1 MRRLIPLLL
10 SLFFLLC
17 ANVVHAVVPAAV
29 PMAAG
34 KRIAL
39 VIGNAA
45 YPQPLLN
52 PVNDA
57 RAMAE
62 RLRRLGFEVLLRT
75 DITAA
80 QLQKASAE
88 FSTQARGADIALV
101 FYAGHGAQAG
111 EANYVLPLGAN
122 MQALSAAAIAAQ
134 GVSVSSLAGDL
145 QRTGARGAVLILDAC
160 RQEYTRGGTAV
171 PVPGGSNAA
180 SHGFADT
187 QAPRGV
193 VIAYSAGP
201 GALARDFWS
210 PDSRNSPYTS
220 ALLDALDAPGLSMG
234 DLFSQVAARVAAM
247 THDVQKPRVSFGET
261 SARLVLN
268 MGSGK
273 GVSQPAPGVLAAGS
287 SGMRAPV
294 PAPAPAPATAPAS
307 PAATTA
313 SSVKIWPGNVLQ
325 DINYEI
331 RMQIAARPF
340 PRQQLEK
347 RARTGDLVALT
358 ALGYGIGGGDAGIRQ
373 PKAGM
378 QWLEKA
384 VAKDFP
390 IAQTYLAE
398 LLMVKGDPAS
408 LKRAGVLLDAA
419 SQAGYTAAHAYK
431 FDLARRTGAP
441 PQEAARHLQDAF
453 MGLMKDYQG
462 AAKDLMQPPKK

>member
-1 MRRLIPLLL
+1 MRRLFALLL
-10 SLFFLLC
+10 TLFFLLNSNF
-17 ANVVHAVVPAAV
+17 ALAAATAVAGNAASA
-29 PMAAG
+29 PG
-34 KRIAL
+34 KRMAL

-45 YPQPLLN
+45 YLQPLLN

-75 DITAA
+75 DVTAA

-88 FSTQARGADIALV
+88 FSTQARGADLALV

-111 EANYVLPLGAN
+111 EANYLLPLGAN
-122 MQALSAAAIAAQ
+122 MNALSASAIAAQ

-160 RQEYTRGGTAV
+160 RQEYTRGGAV
-171 PVPGGSNAA
+171 AVPGGNAA

-187 QAPRGV
+187 AAPRGV

-234 DLFSQVAARVAAM
+234 ELFSQVAARVAAM

-273 GVSQPAPGVLAAGS
+273 GVSPPAPGVLASGNN
-287 SGMRAPV
+287 GMRAPL
-294 PAPAPAPATAPAS
+294 PAAAPATS
-307 PAATTA
+307 PAVPGAK
-313 SSVKIWPGNVLQ
+313 VWPGNVLQ

-347 RARTGDLVALT
+347 RARGGDLVALT
-358 ALGYGIGGGDAGIRQ
+358 ALGYGLGGGDAGIRQ
-373 PKAGM
+373 PKIGM

-384 VAKDFP
+384 AAKDFP

-419 SQAGYTAAHAYK
+419 SQAGYSPAHAYK

-441 PQEAARHLQDAF
+441 PQDAARHLQDAF

>member
-1 MRRLIPLLL
+1 MHRLIPLLFSIL
-10 SLFFLLC
+10 FLLGS
-17 ANVVHAVVPAAV
+17 NVAQAAVPAA
-29 PMAAG
+29 PG

-122 MQALSAAAIAAQ
+122 MNALSAATIAAQ

-160 RQEYTRGGTAV
+160 RQEYTRGGAMV

-220 ALLDALDAPGLSMG
+220 ALLDALDAPGLPMG
-234 DLFSQVAARVAAM
+234 DVFSQVAARVAAM

-273 GVSQPAPGVLAAGS
+273 GVSQPAPGVLASGNN
-287 SGMRAPV
+287 GMRAPV
-294 PAPAPAPATAPAS
+294 PAPAPAPAT
-307 PAATTA
+307 TA
-313 SSVKIWPGNVLQ
+313 SGAKVWPGNVLQ

-347 RARTGDLVALT
+347 RARGGDLVALT
-358 ALGYGIGGGDAGIRQ
+358 ALGYGIGGGDAGIKQ

-384 VAKDFP
+384 AAKDFP

-441 PQEAARHLQDAF
+441 PQDAARHLQDAF

-462 AAKDLMQPPKK
+462 AAKDVLQPPKK

>member
-1 MRRLIPLLL
+1 MHRLIPLFF
-10 SLFFLLC
+10 SLFFLLGS
-17 ANVVHAVVPAAV
+17 NVTHAAVPAA
-29 PMAAG
+29 PG

-75 DITAA
+75 DINAQ

-122 MQALSAAAIAAQ
+122 MNALSAAAIAAQ
-134 GVSVSSLAGDL
+134 GISVSSLAGDL

-160 RQEYTRGGTAV
+160 RQEYTRGGAML
-171 PVPGGSNAA
+171 PVPGGSNAVG
-180 SHGFADT
+180 HGFADT

-220 ALLDALDAPGLSMG
+220 ALLDALDAPGLPMG
-234 DLFSQVAARVAAM
+234 DVFSQVAARVAAM

-273 GVSQPAPGVLAAGS
+273 GVSQPPAGVLAGAQGQG
-287 SGMRAPV
+287 GMRAPV
-294 PAPAPAPATAPAS
+294 PAPAPAVEKPVAPGAK
-307 PAATTA
+307 
-313 SSVKIWPGNVLQ
+313 VWPGNVLQ

-347 RARTGDLVALT
+347 RARGGDLVALT
-358 ALGYGIGGGDAGIRQ
+358 ALGYGIGGGDAGVKQ

-384 VAKDFP
+384 AAKDFP

-419 SQAGYTAAHAYK
+419 SQAGYSPAHAYK

-441 PQEAARHLQDAF
+441 PQDAARHLQDAF

-462 AAKDLMQPPKK
+462 AAKDVLQPPKK

>member
-1 MRRLIPLLL
+1 MHRLIPLFM
-10 SLFFLLC
+10 SLFFLLGSNI
-17 ANVVHAVVPAAV
+17 AHAAVPAA
-29 PMAAG
+29 PG

-75 DITAA
+75 DINAA

-122 MQALSAAAIAAQ
+122 MNALSAAAISAQ

-160 RQEYTRGGTAV
+160 RQEYTRGGAV
-171 PVPGGSNAA
+171 MVPGGSAA

-187 QAPRGV
+187 HAPRGV

-220 ALLDALDAPGLSMG
+220 ALLDALDAPGLPMS
-234 DLFSQVAARVAAM
+234 DVFSQVAARVAAM

-273 GVSQPAPGVLAAGS
+273 GVSQPPASVLAGS
-287 SGMRAPV
+287 QGLGGAR
-294 PAPAPAPATAPAS
+294 APAPAVEK
-307 PAATTA
+307 PAAPGA
-313 SSVKIWPGNVLQ
+313 KVWPGNVLQ

-347 RARTGDLVALT
+347 RARGGDLVALT
-358 ALGYGIGGGDAGIRQ
+358 ALGYGIGGGDAGVKQ

-384 VAKDFP
+384 AAKDFP

-419 SQAGYTAAHAYK
+419 SQTGYTAAHAYK

-441 PQEAARHLQDAF
+441 PQDAARHLQDAF

-462 AAKDLMQPPKK
+462 AAKDVLQPPKK

>member
-1 MRRLIPLLL
+1 MHRLIPLFF
-10 SLFFLLC
+10 SLFFLLGS
-17 ANVVHAVVPAAV
+17 NVAHAAV
-29 PMAAG
+29 QAAPG

-75 DITAA
+75 DINAQ

-122 MQALSAAAIAAQ
+122 MNALSAAAIAAQ

-160 RQEYTRGGTAV
+160 RQEYTRGGAML
-171 PVPGGSNAA
+171 PVPGGSNAVG
-180 SHGFADT
+180 HGFADT

-220 ALLDALDAPGLSMG
+220 ALLDALDAPGLPMG
-234 DLFSQVAARVAAM
+234 DVFSQVAARVAAM

-273 GVSQPAPGVLAAGS
+273 GVGQPPASVLASAQGGVRS
-287 SGMRAPV
+287 
-294 PAPAPAPATAPAS
+294 PAPAPAVEK
-307 PAATTA
+307 PAAPGA
-313 SSVKIWPGNVLQ
+313 KVWPGNVLQ

-347 RARTGDLVALT
+347 RARGGDLVALT
-358 ALGYGIGGGDAGIRQ
+358 ALGYGIGGGDAGIKQ

-384 VAKDFP
+384 AAKDFP

-441 PQEAARHLQDAF
+441 PQDAARHLQDAF

-462 AAKDLMQPPKK
+462 AAKDVLQPPKK

>member
-1 MRRLIPLLL
+1 MHRLIPLFFSLL
-10 SLFFLLC
+10 FLLGS
-17 ANVVHAVVPAAV
+17 NVAHTAVPAA
-29 PMAAG
+29 PS

-122 MQALSAAAIAAQ
+122 MNALSAAAIAAQ

-160 RQEYTRGGTAV
+160 RQEYTRGGAV
-171 PVPGGSNAA
+171 VVPGGGNAA

-220 ALLDALDAPGLSMG
+220 ALLDALDAPGLPMG
-234 DLFSQVAARVAAM
+234 DVFSQVAARVAAM

-273 GVSQPAPGVLAAGS
+273 GVSQPTPGVLASGNN
-287 SGMRAPV
+287 GMRAPV
-294 PAPAPAPATAPAS
+294 PAPAPA
-307 PAATTA
+307 TTA
-313 SSVKIWPGNVLQ
+313 SGAKIWPGNVLQ

-347 RARTGDLVALT
+347 RARGGDLVALT
-358 ALGYGIGGGDAGIRQ
+358 ALGYGIGGGDAGVKQ

-384 VAKDFP
+384 AAKDFP

-419 SQAGYTAAHAYK
+419 SQAGYSPAHAYK

-441 PQEAARHLQDAF
+441 PQDAARHLQDAF

-462 AAKDLMQPPKK
+462 AAKDVLQPPKK

>member
-1 MRRLIPLLL
+1 MRRLFLSLLSTLILLL
-10 SLFFLLC
+10 AGPL
-17 ANVVHAVVPAAV
+17 HAAD
-29 PMAAG
+29 AAG
-34 KRIAL
+34 KRVAL

-52 PVNDA
+52 PANDA

-62 RLRRLGFEVLLRT
+62 RLRRLGFEVELRL
-75 DITAA
+75 DINAQ
-80 QLQKASAE
+80 QLQQASST
-88 FSTQARGADIALV
+88 FSTKARGADIALV

-111 EANYVLPLGAN
+111 EANYVLPIGAN
-122 MQALSAAAIAAQ
+122 MNALSSSAIQAQ
-134 GVSVSSLAGDL
+134 GVSVASLAGDL
-145 QRTGARGAVLILDAC
+145 QRSGARGAVLILDAC
-160 RQEYTRGGTAV
+160 RAEYTRGGQQL
-171 PVPGGSNAA
+171 PVNGNGAA

-187 QAPRGV
+187 GAPRGV

-234 DLFSQVAARVAAM
+234 ELFSQVASRVATM

-273 GVSQPAPGVLAAGS
+273 VTPEPAPAVLASNG
-287 SGMRAPV
+287 GTR
-294 PAPAPAPATAPAS
+294 APAPAPS
-307 PAATTA
+307 LPAATPGKPA
-313 SSVKIWPGNVLQ
+313 AANGAKVWPGNVLQ

-347 RARTGDLVALT
+347 RARAGDLVALT
-358 ALGYGIGGGDAGIRQ
+358 ALGYGLGGGDAGIKQ

-384 VAKDFP
+384 AAKDFP
-390 IAQTYLAE
+390 VAQTYLAE
-398 LLMVKGDPAS
+398 LLMVRGDPAS

-419 SQAGYTAAHAYK
+419 SQAGYSPAHAYK

-462 AAKDLMQPPKK
+462 AAKDLMQPQKK

>member
-1 MRRLIPLLL
+1 MYRLIPLFF
-10 SLFFLLC
+10 SLIFLLC
-17 ANVVHAVVPAAV
+17 GNGVQAATGNVGSGP
-29 PMAAG
+29 G

-75 DITAA
+75 DINAA

-122 MQALSAAAIAAQ
+122 MNALSATTIAAQ

-160 RQEYTRGGTAV
+160 RQEYTRGGAV
-171 PVPGGSNAA
+171 VVPGGNAA

-187 QAPRGV
+187 AAPRGV

-220 ALLDALDAPGLSMG
+220 ALLDALDAPGLPMG
-234 DLFSQVAARVAAM
+234 DVFSQVAARVAAM

-273 GVSQPAPGVLAAGS
+273 GVSQATPGVLASGN
-287 SGMRAPV
+287 SGMRAP
-294 PAPAPAPATAPAS
+294 APAMEK
-307 PAATTA
+307 PAAPG
-313 SSVKIWPGNVLQ
+313 VKVWPGNVLQ

-347 RARTGDLVALT
+347 RARGGDLVALT
-358 ALGYGIGGGDAGIRQ
+358 ALGYGIGGGDAGVKQ

-384 VAKDFP
+384 AAKDFP

-408 LKRAGVLLDAA
+408 LKRAGALLDAA

-441 PQEAARHLQDAF
+441 PQDAARHLQDAF

>member
-1 MRRLIPLLL
+1 MHRLIPLFF
-10 SLFFLLC
+10 SLFFLLGS
-17 ANVVHAVVPAAV
+17 NVAHTAV
-29 PMAAG
+29 PTTAG

-122 MQALSAAAIAAQ
+122 MNALSAAAIAAQ

-160 RQEYTRGGTAV
+160 RQEYTRGGAV
-171 PVPGGSNAA
+171 VVPGGGNAA

-220 ALLDALDAPGLSMG
+220 ALLDALDAPGLPMG
-234 DLFSQVAARVAAM
+234 DVFSQVAARVAAM

-273 GVSQPAPGVLAAGS
+273 GVSQPPASVLAGAQG
-287 SGMRAPV
+287 GMRAPV
-294 PAPAPAPATAPAS
+294 PAPAPVVEK
-307 PAATTA
+307 PAASGA
-313 SSVKIWPGNVLQ
+313 KVWPGNVLQ

-347 RARTGDLVALT
+347 RARGGDLVALT
-358 ALGYGIGGGDAGIRQ
+358 ALGYGIGGGDAGVKQ

-384 VAKDFP
+384 AAKDFP

-419 SQAGYTAAHAYK
+419 SQAGYSPAHAYK

-441 PQEAARHLQDAF
+441 PQDAARHLQDAF

-462 AAKDLMQPPKK
+462 AAKDVLQAPKK

>member
-1 MRRLIPLLL
+1 MRRLFPLLL
-10 SLFFLLC
+10 TVFFLLDC
-17 ANVVHAVVPAAV
+17 NFALAAAPAGS
-29 PMAAG
+29 AASAPG

-62 RLRRLGFEVLLRT
+62 RLRRLGFEVVLRT
-75 DITAA
+75 DINAQ
-80 QLQKASAE
+80 QLQKATAE

-122 MQALSAAAIAAQ
+122 MHALSAATIAAQ

-160 RQEYTRGGTAV
+160 RQEYTRGGAMV
-171 PVPGGSNAA
+171 PVPGGSSAA

-234 DLFSQVAARVAAM
+234 ELFSQVAARVAAM

-273 GVSQPAPGVLAAGS
+273 GVSPPAPGVLASGNN
-287 SGMRAPV
+287 GMRAPL
-294 PAPAPAPATAPAS
+294 PAAAPATS
-307 PAATTA
+307 PAVPGAK
-313 SSVKIWPGNVLQ
+313 VWPGNVLQ

-347 RARTGDLVALT
+347 RARGGDLVALT
-358 ALGYGIGGGDAGIRQ
+358 ALGYGIGGGDAGVKQ

-384 VAKDFP
+384 AAKDFP

-419 SQAGYTAAHAYK
+419 SQADYSPAHAYK

-441 PQEAARHLQDAF
+441 PQDAARHLQDAF

>member
-1 MRRLIPLLL
+1 MHRLIPLFM
-10 SLFFLLC
+10 SLFFLLGSNI
-17 ANVVHAVVPAAV
+17 AHAAVPAA
-29 PMAAG
+29 PG

-75 DITAA
+75 DINAA

-122 MQALSAAAIAAQ
+122 MNALSAAAIAAQ
-134 GVSVSSLAGDL
+134 GVSVASLAGDL

-160 RQEYTRGGTAV
+160 RQEYTRGGAV
-171 PVPGGSNAA
+171 MVPGGNAA

-220 ALLDALDAPGLSMG
+220 ALLDALDAPGLPMG
-234 DLFSQVAARVAAM
+234 EVFSQVAARVAAM

-273 GVSQPAPGVLAAGS
+273 GVNPPPASVLAGAQGQG
-287 SGMRAPV
+287 GMRAPV
-294 PAPAPAPATAPAS
+294 PAPAPAVEK
-307 PAATTA
+307 PAAPGA
-313 SSVKIWPGNVLQ
+313 KVWPGNVLQ

-347 RARTGDLVALT
+347 RARGGDLVALT
-358 ALGYGIGGGDAGIRQ
+358 ALGYGIGGGDAGIKQ

-384 VAKDFP
+384 AAKDFP

-441 PQEAARHLQDAF
+441 PQDAARHLQDAF

-462 AAKDLMQPPKK
+462 AAKDVLQPPKK

>member
-1 MRRLIPLLL
+1 MQRLIPLLL
-10 SLFFLLC
+10 SLFLLVS
-17 ANVVHAVVPAAV
+17 NVAPAAV
-29 PMAAG
+29 PTAAG

-45 YPQPLLN
+45 YAQPLLN

-62 RLRRLGFEVLLRT
+62 RLRRLGFDVLLRT

-80 QLQKASAE
+80 QLQQASAA

-122 MQALSAAAIAAQ
+122 MNALSAAAIAAQ

-160 RQEYTRGGTAV
+160 RQEYTRGGAAV

-220 ALLDALDAPGLSMG
+220 ALLDALDAPGLPMS
-234 DLFSQVAARVAAM
+234 DVFSQVAARVAAM

-273 GVSQPAPGVLAAGS
+273 GVSPPASGVLASGNN
-287 SGMRAPV
+287 GMRAPG
-294 PAPAPAPATAPAS
+294 PAPASTP
-307 PAATTA
+307 PAATA
-313 SSVKIWPGNVLQ
+313 AGAKVWPGNVLQ

-331 RMQIAARPF
+331 RIQIAARPF

-358 ALGYGIGGGDAGIRQ
+358 ALGYGIGGGDAGVKQ

-384 VAKDFP
+384 AARDFP

-419 SQAGYTAAHAYK
+419 SQAGYSPAHAYK

-441 PQEAARHLQDAF
+441 PQDAARHLQDAF

-462 AAKDLMQPPKK
+462 AARDVLQPPKK

>member
-1 MRRLIPLLL
+1 MRRLFALLL
-10 SLFFLLC
+10 PLFFLLNSNF
-17 ANVVHAVVPAAV
+17 ALAAATAV
-29 PMAAG
+29 AG
-34 KRIAL
+34 KAASAPGKRMAL

-75 DITAA
+75 DVTAA

-88 FSTQARGADIALV
+88 FSTQARGADLALV

-111 EANYVLPLGAN
+111 EANYLLPLGAN
-122 MQALSAAAIAAQ
+122 MNALSASAIAAQ

-160 RQEYTRGGTAV
+160 RQEYTRGGAV
-171 PVPGGSNAA
+171 AVPGGNAA

-187 QAPRGV
+187 AAPRGV

-234 DLFSQVAARVAAM
+234 ELFSQVAARVAAM

-273 GVSQPAPGVLAAGS
+273 GVSPPAPGVLASGNN
-287 SGMRAPV
+287 GMRAP
-294 PAPAPAPATAPAS
+294 APAAEQ
-307 PAATTA
+307 PAAPGA
-313 SSVKIWPGNVLQ
+313 KVWPGNVLQ

-347 RARTGDLVALT
+347 RARGGDLVALT
-358 ALGYGIGGGDAGIRQ
+358 ALGYGLGGGDAGIRQ
-373 PKAGM
+373 PKIGM

-384 VAKDFP
+384 AAKDFP

-398 LLMVKGDPAS
+398 LLMVKGDPTS
-408 LKRAGVLLDAA
+408 LKRAGVLLNAA
-419 SQAGYTAAHAYK
+419 SQAGYSPAHAYK

-441 PQEAARHLQDAF
+441 PQDAARHLQDAF

>member
-1 MRRLIPLLL
+1 MRRLFLLL
-10 SLFFLLC
+10 LTLVFLQSP
-17 ANVVHAVVPAAV
+17 PAQ
-29 PMAAG
+29 AATPG
-34 KRIAL
+34 KRMAL

-75 DITAA
+75 DINSA

-111 EANYVLPLGAN
+111 EANYVLPIGAN
-122 MQALSAAAIAAQ
+122 MNALSSAAIQSQ
-134 GVSVSSLAGDL
+134 GVAVASLAGDL
-145 QRTGARGAVLILDAC
+145 QRSGARGAVLILDAC
-160 RQEYTRGGTAV
+160 RAEYTRGGQQL
-171 PVPGGSNAA
+171 PVNGNGAA

-187 QAPRGV
+187 GAPRGV

-220 ALLDALDAPGLSMG
+220 ALLDALDAPGLAMG
-234 DLFSQVAARVAAM
+234 ELFSQVASRVATM

-273 GVSQPAPGVLAAGS
+273 VTPEPSPAVLANNGNG
-287 SGMRAPV
+287 GMRAPAPGI
-294 PAPAPAPATAPAS
+294 PAVTGSKPAVANGAK
-307 PAATTA
+307 
-313 SSVKIWPGNVLQ
+313 VWPGNVLQ

-347 RARTGDLVALT
+347 RARAGDLVALT

-384 VAKDFP
+384 AAKDFP
-390 IAQTYLAE
+390 VAQTYLAE

-419 SQAGYTAAHAYK
+419 SQAGYSPAHAYK

-462 AAKDLMQPPKK
+462 AAKDLMQPQKK

>member
-1 MRRLIPLLL
+1 MHRLIPLFFSLL
-10 SLFFLLC
+10 FLLC
-17 ANVVHAVVPAAV
+17 GNVAQAAV
-29 PMAAG
+29 GNAASGPG

-75 DITAA
+75 DINAQ

-122 MQALSAAAIAAQ
+122 MNALSAAAIAAQ

-160 RQEYTRGGTAV
+160 RQEYTRGGAV
-171 PVPGGSNAA
+171 VVPGGGNAA

-187 QAPRGV
+187 AAPRGV

-220 ALLDALDAPGLSMG
+220 ALLDALDAPGLPMS
-234 DLFSQVAARVAAM
+234 DVFSQVAARVAAM

-273 GVSQPAPGVLAAGS
+273 GVSQATPGVLAGAQGQ
-287 SGMRAPV
+287 GGVR
-294 PAPAPAPATAPAS
+294 APAPTVEK
-307 PAATTA
+307 PAAP
-313 SSVKIWPGNVLQ
+313 SVKVWPGNVLQ

-347 RARTGDLVALT
+347 RARGGDLVALT
-358 ALGYGIGGGDAGIRQ
+358 ALGYGIGGGDAGIKQ

-384 VAKDFP
+384 AAKDFP

-419 SQAGYTAAHAYK
+419 SQAGYSPAHAYK

-441 PQEAARHLQDAF
+441 PQDAARHLQDAF

-462 AAKDLMQPPKK
+462 AAKDMMQPPKNNSK

>member
-1 MRRLIPLLL
+1 MHRLIPLFF
-10 SLFFLLC
+10 SLFFLLGS
-17 ANVVHAVVPAAV
+17 NVAHAAVPAA
-29 PMAAG
+29 PG

-122 MQALSAAAIAAQ
+122 MNALSAAAIAAQ
-134 GVSVSSLAGDL
+134 GISVSSLAGDL

-160 RQEYTRGGTAV
+160 RQEYTRGGAV
-171 PVPGGSNAA
+171 VVPGGGNAA

-220 ALLDALDAPGLSMG
+220 ALLDALDAPGLPMG
-234 DLFSQVAARVAAM
+234 DVFSQVAARVAAM

-273 GVSQPAPGVLAAGS
+273 GVSQPPASVLAGAQGRG
-287 SGMRAPV
+287 GMRAPV
-294 PAPAPAPATAPAS
+294 PAPAPAVEK
-307 PAATTA
+307 PAAPGA
-313 SSVKIWPGNVLQ
+313 KVWPGNVLQ

-347 RARTGDLVALT
+347 RARGGDLVALT
-358 ALGYGIGGGDAGIRQ
+358 ALGYGIGGGDAGVKQ

-384 VAKDFP
+384 AAKDFP

-398 LLMVKGDPAS
+398 LLMVKGDLAS

-441 PQEAARHLQDAF
+441 PQDAARHLQDAF

-462 AAKDLMQPPKK
+462 AAKDVLQPQKK

>member
-1 MRRLIPLLL
+1 MRRLFLLL
-10 SLFFLLC
+10 LTLVFLQSTP
-17 ANVVHAVVPAAV
+17 ANAAV
-29 PMAAG
+29 ATVPG

-75 DITAA
+75 DINST

-111 EANYVLPLGAN
+111 EANYVLPIGAN
-122 MQALSAAAIAAQ
+122 MNALSSAAIQSQ
-134 GVSVSSLAGDL
+134 GVAVASLAGDL
-145 QRTGARGAVLILDAC
+145 QRSGARGAVLILDAC
-160 RQEYTRGGTAV
+160 RQEYTRGGQQV
-171 PVPGGSNAA
+171 PVSGNGAA
-180 SHGFADT
+180 SHGFSDAA
-187 QAPRGV
+187 APRGV

-220 ALLDALDAPGLSMG
+220 ALLDALDAPGLAMG
-234 DLFSQVAARVAAM
+234 ELFSQVASRVATM

-273 GVSQPAPGVLAAGS
+273 VTPEPSPAVLANNGNG
-287 SGMRAPV
+287 GMRAPAPGI
-294 PAPAPAPATAPAS
+294 PAVTGSKPAVANGAK
-307 PAATTA
+307 
-313 SSVKIWPGNVLQ
+313 VWPGNVLQ

-331 RMQIAARPF
+331 RMQIATRPF

-358 ALGYGIGGGDAGIRQ
+358 ALGYGIGGGDAGIKQ

-384 VAKDFP
+384 AAKDFP
-390 IAQTYLAE
+390 VAQTYLAE

-419 SQAGYTAAHAYK
+419 SQAGYSPAHAYK

-441 PQEAARHLQDAF
+441 PQDAARHLQDAF

-462 AAKDLMQPPKK
+462 AAKDLMQPQKK

>member
-1 MRRLIPLLL
+1 MRRLFLLL
-10 SLFFLLC
+10 LTTLFLLNSN
-17 ANVVHAVVPAAV
+17 ATQAASG
-29 PMAAG
+29 PG

-75 DITAA
+75 DINAQ

-122 MQALSAAAIAAQ
+122 MNALSAAAIAAQ

-160 RQEYTRGGTAV
+160 RQEYTRGGAV
-171 PVPGGSNAA
+171 VVPGGNAA

-220 ALLDALDAPGLSMG
+220 ALLDALDAPGLPMS
-234 DLFSQVAARVAAM
+234 DVFSQVAARVAAM

-273 GVSQPAPGVLAAGS
+273 GVSQAAPGVLAGAQGQ
-287 SGMRAPV
+287 GGVR
-294 PAPAPAPATAPAS
+294 APAPAVEK
-307 PAATTA
+307 PAAA
-313 SSVKIWPGNVLQ
+313 GAKVWPGNVLQ

-347 RARTGDLVALT
+347 RARGGDLVALT
-358 ALGYGIGGGDAGIRQ
+358 ALGYGIGGGDAGVKQ

-384 VAKDFP
+384 AAKDFP

-408 LKRAGVLLDAA
+408 LKRAGTLLDAA
-419 SQAGYTAAHAYK
+419 SQAGYSPAHAYK

-441 PQEAARHLQDAF
+441 PQDAARHLQDAF

-462 AAKDLMQPPKK
+462 AAKDMMQPPKNNSK

>member
-1 MRRLIPLLL
+1 MHRLIPLFFSLL
-10 SLFFLLC
+10 FLLC
-17 ANVVHAVVPAAV
+17 GSVAQAAV
-29 PMAAG
+29 GNAASGPG

-75 DITAA
+75 DINAQ

-122 MQALSAAAIAAQ
+122 MNALSAAAIAAQ

-160 RQEYTRGGTAV
+160 RQEYTRGGAV
-171 PVPGGSNAA
+171 AIPGGGNAA

-187 QAPRGV
+187 AAPRGV

-220 ALLDALDAPGLSMG
+220 ALLDALDAPGLPMS
-234 DLFSQVAARVAAM
+234 DVFSQVAARVAAM

-273 GVSQPAPGVLAAGS
+273 GLSPPAPGVLAGAQGHG
-287 SGMRAPV
+287 GMRAPV
-294 PAPAPAPATAPAS
+294 PAPAPTVEK
-307 PAATTA
+307 PAAPGA
-313 SSVKIWPGNVLQ
+313 KVWPGNVLQ
-325 DINYEI
+325 DINHEI

-347 RARTGDLVALT
+347 RARGGDLVALT
-358 ALGYGIGGGDAGIRQ
+358 ALGYGIGGGDAGIKQ

-384 VAKDFP
+384 AAKDFP

-419 SQAGYTAAHAYK
+419 SQAGYSPAHAYK

-441 PQEAARHLQDAF
+441 PQDAARHLQDAF
-453 MGLMKDYQG
+453 IGLMKDYQG
-462 AAKDLMQPPKK
+462 AAKDMIQPPKK

>member
-1 MRRLIPLLL
+1 MQRLIPLLF
-10 SLFFLLC
+10 SLFLILC
-17 ANVVHAVVPAAV
+17 AHVAQAAV
-29 PMAAG
+29 PTPMPAAPG
-34 KRIAL
+34 KRMAL

-62 RLRRLGFEVLLRT
+62 RLRRLGFDVVLRT

-122 MQALSAAAIAAQ
+122 MNALSAAAVAAQ
-134 GVSVSSLAGDL
+134 GVAVSSLAGDL

-160 RQEYTRGGTAV
+160 RQEYTRGGAAA

-210 PDSRNSPYTS
+210 PESRNSPYTS
-220 ALLDALDAPGLSMG
+220 ALLDALDAPGLPMS
-234 DLFSQVAARVAAM
+234 DVFSQVAARVASM

-273 GVSQPAPGVLAAGS
+273 GVSPPAPGGLATGNG
-287 SGMRAPV
+287 GMRAPS
-294 PAPAPAPATAPAS
+294 PAPAPAT
-307 PAATTA
+307 PAAPGA
-313 SSVKIWPGNVLQ
+313 KVWPGNVLQ
-325 DINYEI
+325 DINHEI

-347 RARTGDLVALT
+347 RARGGDLVALT
-358 ALGYGIGGGDAGIRQ
+358 ALGYGLGGGDAGVKQ
-373 PKAGM
+373 PKIGM

-384 VAKDFP
+384 AAKDFP

-419 SQAGYTAAHAYK
+419 SQAGYSPAHAYK

-462 AAKDLMQPPKK
+462 AAKDLMQPQKNNSK

>member
-1 MRRLIPLLL
+1 MHRLIPLFF
-10 SLFFLLC
+10 SLFFLLGS
-17 ANVVHAVVPAAV
+17 NVAHTAV
-29 PMAAG
+29 PTAPG

-52 PVNDA
+52 AVNDA

-122 MQALSAAAIAAQ
+122 MNALSAAAIAAQ
-134 GVSVSSLAGDL
+134 GISVSSLAGDL

-160 RQEYTRGGTAV
+160 RQEYTRGGAV
-171 PVPGGSNAA
+171 VVPGGGNAA

-220 ALLDALDAPGLSMG
+220 ALLDALDAPGLPMG
-234 DLFSQVAARVAAM
+234 DVFSQVAARVAAM

-273 GVSQPAPGVLAAGS
+273 GVSQPPASVLAGAQGRG
-287 SGMRAPV
+287 GMRAPV
-294 PAPAPAPATAPAS
+294 PAPAPAVEK
-307 PAATTA
+307 PAAPGA
-313 SSVKIWPGNVLQ
+313 KVWPGNVLQ

-347 RARTGDLVALT
+347 RARGGDLVALT
-358 ALGYGIGGGDAGIRQ
+358 ALGYGIGGGDAGVKQ

-384 VAKDFP
+384 AAKDFP

-441 PQEAARHLQDAF
+441 PQDAARHLQDAF

-462 AAKDLMQPPKK
+462 AAKDVLQPPKK

>member
-1 MRRLIPLLL
+1 MHRLIPLFM
-10 SLFFLLC
+10 SLFFLLGS
-17 ANVVHAVVPAAV
+17 NVAHAAVPAA
-29 PMAAG
+29 PG

-122 MQALSAAAIAAQ
+122 MNALSAAAIAAQ

-160 RQEYTRGGTAV
+160 RQEYTRGGAML
-171 PVPGGSNAA
+171 PVPGGSNAV

-220 ALLDALDAPGLSMG
+220 ALLDALDAPGLPMG
-234 DLFSQVAARVAAM
+234 DVFSQVAARVAAM

-273 GVSQPAPGVLAAGS
+273 GVSPPTPGVLASGNN
-287 SGMRAPV
+287 GMRAPV
-294 PAPAPAPATAPAS
+294 PAPAPAPAT
-307 PAATTA
+307 TA
-313 SSVKIWPGNVLQ
+313 SGAKVWPGNVLQ
-325 DINYEI
+325 DINHEI
-331 RMQIAARPF
+331 RTQIAARPF

-347 RARTGDLVALT
+347 RARGGDLVALT
-358 ALGYGIGGGDAGIRQ
+358 ALGYGIGGGDAGVKQ

-384 VAKDFP
+384 AAKDFP

-419 SQAGYTAAHAYK
+419 SQAGYSPAHAYK

-441 PQEAARHLQDAF
+441 PQDAARHLQDAF

-462 AAKDLMQPPKK
+462 AAKDVLQAPKK

>member
-1 MRRLIPLLL
+1 
-10 SLFFLLC
+10 
-17 ANVVHAVVPAAV
+17 
-29 PMAAG
+29 
-34 KRIAL
+34 
-39 VIGNAA
+39 
-45 YPQPLLN
+45 
-52 PVNDA
+52 
-57 RAMAE
+57 MAE

-122 MQALSAAAIAAQ
+122 MNALSAAAIAAQ

-160 RQEYTRGGTAV
+160 RQEYTRGGAV
-171 PVPGGSNAA
+171 VVPGGGNAA

-220 ALLDALDAPGLSMG
+220 ALLDALDAPGLPMG
-234 DLFSQVAARVAAM
+234 DVFSQVAARVAAM

-273 GVSQPAPGVLAAGS
+273 GVSQPPASVLAGAQGGVRS
-287 SGMRAPV
+287 
-294 PAPAPAPATAPAS
+294 PAPAPAVEK
-307 PAATTA
+307 PAASGA
-313 SSVKIWPGNVLQ
+313 KMWPGNVLQ

-347 RARTGDLVALT
+347 RARGGDLVALT
-358 ALGYGIGGGDAGIRQ
+358 ALGYGIGGGDAGIKQ

-384 VAKDFP
+384 AAKDFP

-441 PQEAARHLQDAF
+441 PQDAARHLQDAF

-462 AAKDLMQPPKK
+462 AAKDVLQPPKK

>member
-1 MRRLIPLLL
+1 MHRLIPLFF
-10 SLFFLLC
+10 SLFFLLGS
-17 ANVVHAVVPAAV
+17 NVAHAAVPAA
-29 PMAAG
+29 PG

-122 MQALSAAAIAAQ
+122 MNALSATAIAAQ

-160 RQEYTRGGTAV
+160 RQEYTRGGAML
-171 PVPGGSNAA
+171 PVPGGSNAV

-220 ALLDALDAPGLSMG
+220 ALLDALDAPGLPMG
-234 DLFSQVAARVAAM
+234 DVFSQVAARVAAM

-273 GVSQPAPGVLAAGS
+273 GVSQPPASVLAGAQGRG
-287 SGMRAPV
+287 GMRAPV
-294 PAPAPAPATAPAS
+294 PAPAPVVEK
-307 PAATTA
+307 PAAPGA
-313 SSVKIWPGNVLQ
+313 KVWPGNVLQ

-347 RARTGDLVALT
+347 RARGGDLVALT
-358 ALGYGIGGGDAGIRQ
+358 ALGYGIGGGDAGVKQ

-384 VAKDFP
+384 AAKDFP

-419 SQAGYTAAHAYK
+419 SQAGYSPAHAYK

-441 PQEAARHLQDAF
+441 PQDAARHLQDAF

-462 AAKDLMQPPKK
+462 AAKDVLQPPKK

>member
-1 MRRLIPLLL
+1 MHRLIPLFFSLL
-10 SLFFLLC
+10 FLLGS
-17 ANVVHAVVPAAV
+17 NVAHTAVPAA
-29 PMAAG
+29 PS

-75 DITAA
+75 DINAA

-122 MQALSAAAIAAQ
+122 MNALSAAAIAAQ

-160 RQEYTRGGTAV
+160 RQEYTRGGAV
-171 PVPGGSNAA
+171 VVPGGGNAA

-220 ALLDALDAPGLSMG
+220 ALLDALDAPGLPMG
-234 DLFSQVAARVAAM
+234 DVFSQVAARVAAM

-273 GVSQPAPGVLAAGS
+273 GVSQPTPGVLASGNN
-287 SGMRAPV
+287 GMRAPV
-294 PAPAPAPATAPAS
+294 PAPAPAPAT
-307 PAATTA
+307 TA
-313 SSVKIWPGNVLQ
+313 SGAKIWPGNVLQ

-347 RARTGDLVALT
+347 RARGGDLVALT
-358 ALGYGIGGGDAGIRQ
+358 ALGYGIGGGDAGVKQ

-384 VAKDFP
+384 AAKDFP

-419 SQAGYTAAHAYK
+419 SQAGYSPAHAYK

-441 PQEAARHLQDAF
+441 PQDAARHLQDAF

-462 AAKDLMQPPKK
+462 AAKDVLQPPKK

>member
-1 MRRLIPLLL
+1 MHRLIPLFF
-10 SLFFLLC
+10 SLFFLLGS
-17 ANVVHAVVPAAV
+17 NVAHAAVPAA
-29 PMAAG
+29 PG

-122 MQALSAAAIAAQ
+122 MNALSAAAIAAQ
-134 GVSVSSLAGDL
+134 GVSVSSLAGNL

-160 RQEYTRGGTAV
+160 RQEYTRGGAV
-171 PVPGGSNAA
+171 MVPGGGNAA

-220 ALLDALDAPGLSMG
+220 ALLDALDAPGLPMG
-234 DLFSQVAARVAAM
+234 DVFSQVAARVAAM

-273 GVSQPAPGVLAAGS
+273 GVSQPAPGVLASGNN
-287 SGMRAPV
+287 GMRAPV
-294 PAPAPAPATAPAS
+294 PAPAPAPAT
-307 PAATTA
+307 TA
-313 SSVKIWPGNVLQ
+313 SGAKVWPGNVLQ

-347 RARTGDLVALT
+347 RARSGDLVALT
-358 ALGYGIGGGDAGIRQ
+358 ALGYGIGGGDAGIKQ

-384 VAKDFP
+384 AAKDFP

-441 PQEAARHLQDAF
+441 PQDAARHLQDAF

-462 AAKDLMQPPKK
+462 AAKDVLQPPKK

>member
-1 MRRLIPLLL
+1 MHRLIPLFL
-10 SLFFLLC
+10 SLLFLLC
-17 ANVVHAVVPAAV
+17 GNIVQAAV
-29 PMAAG
+29 GNAASGPG

-75 DITAA
+75 DINAQ

-122 MQALSAAAIAAQ
+122 MNALSAAAIAAQ

-160 RQEYTRGGTAV
+160 RQEYTRGGAV
-171 PVPGGSNAA
+171 AIPGGGNVA

-187 QAPRGV
+187 AAPRGV

-220 ALLDALDAPGLSMG
+220 ALLDALDAPGLPMS
-234 DLFSQVAARVAAM
+234 DVFSQVAARVAAM
-247 THDVQKPRVSFGET
+247 THYVQKPRVSFGET

-273 GVSQPAPGVLAAGS
+273 GVSQATPGMLAGAQGQGGVRAPAPTVEKPAAPGVK
-287 SGMRAPV
+287 V
-294 PAPAPAPATAPAS
+294 
-307 PAATTA
+307 
-313 SSVKIWPGNVLQ
+313 WPGNVLQ

-347 RARTGDLVALT
+347 RARGGDLVALT
-358 ALGYGIGGGDAGIRQ
+358 ALGYGIGGGDAGIKQ

-384 VAKDFP
+384 AAKDFP

-419 SQAGYTAAHAYK
+419 SQAGYSPAHAYK

-441 PQEAARHLQDAF
+441 PQDAARHLQDAF

-462 AAKDLMQPPKK
+462 AAKDMMQPPKNNSK

>member
-1 MRRLIPLLL
+1 MHRLIPLFL
-10 SLFFLLC
+10 SLFFLLGS
-17 ANVVHAVVPAAV
+17 NVAHAAV
-29 PMAAG
+29 PAPVQAAPG

-122 MQALSAAAIAAQ
+122 MNALSAAAIAAQ

-160 RQEYTRGGTAV
+160 RQEYTRGGAMV

-220 ALLDALDAPGLSMG
+220 ALLDALDAPGLPMG
-234 DLFSQVAARVAAM
+234 DVFSQVAARVAAM

-273 GVSQPAPGVLAAGS
+273 GVSQATPGVPAGAQGQG
-287 SGMRAPV
+287 GMRAP
-294 PAPAPAPATAPAS
+294 APTMGKPATPGAK
-307 PAATTA
+307 
-313 SSVKIWPGNVLQ
+313 VWPGNVLQ

-347 RARTGDLVALT
+347 RARGGDLVALT
-358 ALGYGIGGGDAGIRQ
+358 ALGYGIGGGDAGVKQ

-384 VAKDFP
+384 AAKDFP

-462 AAKDLMQPPKK
+462 AAKDVLQPPKK

>member
-1 MRRLIPLLL
+1 MHRLIPLFFSLL
-10 SLFFLLC
+10 FLLC
-17 ANVVHAVVPAAV
+17 GNIVQAAV
-29 PMAAG
+29 GNAASGPG

-75 DITAA
+75 DINAQ

-88 FSTQARGADIALV
+88 FSTQARGANIALV

-111 EANYVLPLGAN
+111 EANYVLPLGAKMN
-122 MQALSAAAIAAQ
+122 ALSAAAIAAQ

-160 RQEYTRGGTAV
+160 RQEYTRGGAV
-171 PVPGGSNAA
+171 VVPGGGNAA

-187 QAPRGV
+187 AAPRGV

-220 ALLDALDAPGLSMG
+220 ALLDALDAPGLPMS
-234 DLFSQVAARVAAM
+234 DVFSQVAARVAAM

-273 GVSQPAPGVLAAGS
+273 GVSQATPGVLAGAQGQ
-287 SGMRAPV
+287 GGVR
-294 PAPAPAPATAPAS
+294 APAPTVEK
-307 PAATTA
+307 PAAPG
-313 SSVKIWPGNVLQ
+313 VKVWPGNVLQ

-347 RARTGDLVALT
+347 RARGGDLVALT
-358 ALGYGIGGGDAGIRQ
+358 ALGYGIGGGDAGIKQ

-384 VAKDFP
+384 AAKDFP

-419 SQAGYTAAHAYK
+419 SQAGYSPAHAYK

-441 PQEAARHLQDAF
+441 PQDAARHLQGAF

-462 AAKDLMQPPKK
+462 AAKDMMQPPKNNSK

>member
-1 MRRLIPLLL
+1 MHRLIPLFF
-10 SLFFLLC
+10 SLIFLLC
-17 ANVVHAVVPAAV
+17 GNVVQAAV
-29 PMAAG
+29 GNTASGPG

-75 DITAA
+75 DINAA

-122 MQALSAAAIAAQ
+122 MNALSAAAIAAQ
-134 GVSVSSLAGDL
+134 GVSVASLAGDL

-160 RQEYTRGGTAV
+160 RQEYTRGGAV
-171 PVPGGSNAA
+171 AVPGGNAA
-180 SHGFADT
+180 SHGFADSA
-187 QAPRGV
+187 APRGV

-220 ALLDALDAPGLSMG
+220 ALLDALDSPGLPMS
-234 DLFSQVAARVAAM
+234 DVFSQVAARVAAM

-273 GVSQPAPGVLAAGS
+273 GVTQPPAGVLAGAQGQG
-287 SGMRAPV
+287 GMRAPV
-294 PAPAPAPATAPAS
+294 PAVEK
-307 PAATTA
+307 PAAPGPK
-313 SSVKIWPGNVLQ
+313 VWPGNVLQ

-347 RARTGDLVALT
+347 RARGGDLVALT
-358 ALGYGIGGGDAGIRQ
+358 ALGYGIGGGDAGVKQ

-384 VAKDFP
+384 AAKDFP
-390 IAQTYLAE
+390 VAQTYLAE

-419 SQAGYTAAHAYK
+419 SQAGYSPAHAYK

-441 PQEAARHLQDAF
+441 PQDAARHLQDAF

>member
-1 MRRLIPLLL
+1 MHRLIPLFM
-10 SLFFLLC
+10 SLFCLLGS
-17 ANVVHAVVPAAV
+17 NVAHAAV
-29 PMAAG
+29 PVPVQTAPG

-122 MQALSAAAIAAQ
+122 MHALSAATIAAQ

-160 RQEYTRGGTAV
+160 RQEYTRGGAML

-180 SHGFADT
+180 GHGFADT

-220 ALLDALDAPGLSMG
+220 ALLDALDAPGLPMG
-234 DLFSQVAARVAAM
+234 DVFSQVAARVAAM

-273 GVSQPAPGVLAAGS
+273 GVSPPTPGVLASGNN
-287 SGMRAPV
+287 GMRAPI
-294 PAPAPAPATAPAS
+294 PAPAPAPAT
-307 PAATTA
+307 TA
-313 SSVKIWPGNVLQ
+313 SGAKVWPGNVLQ

-347 RARTGDLVALT
+347 RARGGDLVALT
-358 ALGYGIGGGDAGIRQ
+358 ALGYGIGGGDAGVKQ

-384 VAKDFP
+384 AAKDFP

-441 PQEAARHLQDAF
+441 PQDAARHLQDAF

-462 AAKDLMQPPKK
+462 AAKDVLQPPKK

>member
-1 MRRLIPLLL
+1 MHRLIPLFFSLL
-10 SLFFLLC
+10 FLLC
-17 ANVVHAVVPAAV
+17 GNIVQAAV
-29 PMAAG
+29 GNAASGPG

-75 DITAA
+75 DINAQ

-88 FSTQARGADIALV
+88 FSTQARGANIALV

-111 EANYVLPLGAN
+111 EANYVLPLGAKMN
-122 MQALSAAAIAAQ
+122 ALSAAAIAAQ

-160 RQEYTRGGTAV
+160 RQEYTRGGAV
-171 PVPGGSNAA
+171 VVPGGGNAA

-187 QAPRGV
+187 AAPRGV

-220 ALLDALDAPGLSMG
+220 ALLDALDAPGLPMS
-234 DLFSQVAARVAAM
+234 DVFSQVAARVAAM

-273 GVSQPAPGVLAAGS
+273 GVSQATPGMLAGAQGQGGVRAPAPTVEKPAAPGVK
-287 SGMRAPV
+287 V
-294 PAPAPAPATAPAS
+294 
-307 PAATTA
+307 
-313 SSVKIWPGNVLQ
+313 WPGNVLQ

-347 RARTGDLVALT
+347 RARGGDLVALT
-358 ALGYGIGGGDAGIRQ
+358 ALGYGIGGGDAGIKQ

-384 VAKDFP
+384 AAKDFP

-419 SQAGYTAAHAYK
+419 SQAGYSPAHAYK

-462 AAKDLMQPPKK
+462 TAKDVLQPPKK

>member
-1 MRRLIPLLL
+1 MHRLIPLFF
-10 SLFFLLC
+10 SLFFLLGS
-17 ANVVHAVVPAAV
+17 NVAHAAVPAA
-29 PMAAG
+29 PG

-122 MQALSAAAIAAQ
+122 MNALSAAAIAAQ

-160 RQEYTRGGTAV
+160 RQEYTRGGAV
-171 PVPGGSNAA
+171 MVPGGGNAA

-220 ALLDALDAPGLSMG
+220 ALLDALDAPGLPMG
-234 DLFSQVAARVAAM
+234 DVFSQVAARVAAM

-273 GVSQPAPGVLAAGS
+273 GVSQPAPGVLASGNN
-287 SGMRAPV
+287 GMRAPV
-294 PAPAPAPATAPAS
+294 PAPAPAPAT
-307 PAATTA
+307 TA
-313 SSVKIWPGNVLQ
+313 SGAKVWPGNVLQ

-347 RARTGDLVALT
+347 RARGGDLVALT
-358 ALGYGIGGGDAGIRQ
+358 ALGYGIGGGDAGIKQ

-384 VAKDFP
+384 AAKDFP

-441 PQEAARHLQDAF
+441 PQDAARHLQDAF

-462 AAKDLMQPPKK
+462 AAKDVLQPPKK

>member
-1 MRRLIPLLL
+1 MHRLIPLFF
-10 SLFFLLC
+10 SLFFLLGS
-17 ANVVHAVVPAAV
+17 NVAHAAVPAA
-29 PMAAG
+29 PG

-122 MQALSAAAIAAQ
+122 MNALTAAAIAAQ
-134 GVSVSSLAGDL
+134 GISVSSLAGDL

-160 RQEYTRGGTAV
+160 RQEYTRGGAV
-171 PVPGGSNAA
+171 VVPGGGNAA

-220 ALLDALDAPGLSMG
+220 ALLDALDAPGLPMG
-234 DLFSQVAARVAAM
+234 DVFSQVAARVAAM

-273 GVSQPAPGVLAAGS
+273 GVSQPPASVLAGAQGRG
-287 SGMRAPV
+287 GMRAPV
-294 PAPAPAPATAPAS
+294 PAPAPAVEK
-307 PAATTA
+307 PAAPGA
-313 SSVKIWPGNVLQ
+313 KVWPGNVLQ

-347 RARTGDLVALT
+347 RARGGDLVALT
-358 ALGYGIGGGDAGIRQ
+358 ALGYGIGGGDAGVKQ

-384 VAKDFP
+384 AAKDFP

-441 PQEAARHLQDAF
+441 PQDAARHLQDAF

-462 AAKDLMQPPKK
+462 AAKDVLQPPKK

>member
-1 MRRLIPLLL
+1 MHRLIPLFF
-10 SLFFLLC
+10 SLFFLLGS
-17 ANVVHAVVPAAV
+17 NVAHAAVPAA
-29 PMAAG
+29 PG

-122 MQALSAAAIAAQ
+122 MNALSAAAIAAQ

-160 RQEYTRGGTAV
+160 RQEYTRGGAV
-171 PVPGGSNAA
+171 MVPGGGNAA

-220 ALLDALDAPGLSMG
+220 ALLDALDAPGLPMG
-234 DLFSQVAARVAAM
+234 DVFSQVAARVAAM

-273 GVSQPAPGVLAAGS
+273 GVSPPPASVLAGS
-287 SGMRAPV
+287 QGRGGMRAPV
-294 PAPAPAPATAPAS
+294 PAPAPAPAP
-307 PAATTA
+307 TTTSGA
-313 SSVKIWPGNVLQ
+313 KVWPGNVLQ

-347 RARTGDLVALT
+347 RARGGDLVALT
-358 ALGYGIGGGDAGIRQ
+358 ALGYGIGGGDAGIKQ

-384 VAKDFP
+384 AAKDFP

-441 PQEAARHLQDAF
+441 PQDAARHLQDAF

-462 AAKDLMQPPKK
+462 AAKDVLQPPKK

>member
-1 MRRLIPLLL
+1 MHRLIPLFF
-10 SLFFLLC
+10 SLFFLLGS
-17 ANVVHAVVPAAV
+17 NVAHAAVPAA
-29 PMAAG
+29 PG

-122 MQALSAAAIAAQ
+122 MNALSAAAIAAQ

-160 RQEYTRGGTAV
+160 RQEYTRGGAML
-171 PVPGGSNAA
+171 PVPGGSNAV

-220 ALLDALDAPGLSMG
+220 ALLDALDAPGLPMG
-234 DLFSQVAARVAAM
+234 DVFSQVAARVAAM

-273 GVSQPAPGVLAAGS
+273 GVSQPPASVLAGAQGGVRS
-287 SGMRAPV
+287 
-294 PAPAPAPATAPAS
+294 PAPAPAVEK
-307 PAATTA
+307 PAASGA
-313 SSVKIWPGNVLQ
+313 KVWPGNVLQ

-347 RARTGDLVALT
+347 RARGGDLVALT
-358 ALGYGIGGGDAGIRQ
+358 ALGYGIGGGDAGIKQ

-384 VAKDFP
+384 AAKDFP

-441 PQEAARHLQDAF
+441 PQDAARHLQDAF

-462 AAKDLMQPPKK
+462 AAKDVLQPPKK

>member
-1 MRRLIPLLL
+1 MHRLIPLFFSLL
-10 SLFFLLC
+10 FLLC
-17 ANVVHAVVPAAV
+17 GNIVQAAV
-29 PMAAG
+29 GNAASGPG

-75 DITAA
+75 DINAQ

-88 FSTQARGADIALV
+88 FSTQARGANIALV

-111 EANYVLPLGAN
+111 EANYVLPLGAKMN
-122 MQALSAAAIAAQ
+122 ALSAAAIAAQ

-160 RQEYTRGGTAV
+160 RQEYTRGGAV
-171 PVPGGSNAA
+171 VVPGGGNAA

-187 QAPRGV
+187 AAPRGV

-220 ALLDALDAPGLSMG
+220 ALLDALDAPGLPMS
-234 DLFSQVAARVAAM
+234 DVFSQVAARVAAM

-273 GVSQPAPGVLAAGS
+273 GVSQATPGVLAGAQGQ
-287 SGMRAPV
+287 GGVR
-294 PAPAPAPATAPAS
+294 APAPTVEK
-307 PAATTA
+307 PAAPG
-313 SSVKIWPGNVLQ
+313 VKVWPGNVLQ

-347 RARTGDLVALT
+347 RARGGDLVALT
-358 ALGYGIGGGDAGIRQ
+358 ALGYGIGGGDAGIKQ

-384 VAKDFP
+384 AAKDFP

-419 SQAGYTAAHAYK
+419 SQAGYSPAHA
-431 FDLARRTGAP
+431 
-441 PQEAARHLQDAF
+441 
-453 MGLMKDYQG
+453 
-462 AAKDLMQPPKK
+462 

>member
-1 MRRLIPLLL
+1 MRRLFLLL
-10 SLFFLLC
+10 LTLVFLQSTP
-17 ANVVHAVVPAAV
+17 ANAAV
-29 PMAAG
+29 ATAPG

-75 DITAA
+75 DINSA

-111 EANYVLPLGAN
+111 EANYVLPIGAN
-122 MQALSAAAIAAQ
+122 MNALSSAAIQSQ
-134 GVSVSSLAGDL
+134 GVAVASLAGDL
-145 QRTGARGAVLILDAC
+145 QRSGARGAVLILDAC
-160 RQEYTRGGTAV
+160 RQEYTRGGQQV
-171 PVPGGSNAA
+171 PVSVSGNGAA
-180 SHGFADT
+180 SHGFSDAA
-187 QAPRGV
+187 APRGV

-220 ALLDALDAPGLSMG
+220 ALLDALDAPGLAMG
-234 DLFSQVAARVAAM
+234 ELFSQVASRVASM

-273 GVSQPAPGVLAAGS
+273 VTPEPSPAVLANNGNG
-287 SGMRAPV
+287 GMRAPAPGI
-294 PAPAPAPATAPAS
+294 PAVTGSKPAVANGAK
-307 PAATTA
+307 
-313 SSVKIWPGNVLQ
+313 VWPGNVLQ
-325 DINYEI
+325 DINHEI

-358 ALGYGIGGGDAGIRQ
+358 ALGYGIGGGDAGIKQ

-384 VAKDFP
+384 AAQDFP
-390 IAQTYLAE
+390 VAQTYLAE

-419 SQAGYTAAHAYK
+419 SQAGYSPAHAYK